1 MAAAGLKFS
10 KFLLLGYIA
19 AVTSTRQDIGLTDC
33 MIDRLSTQDPA
44 QDTLFAHRTSY
55 NTIAWGYLHDHG
67 LPGVHP
73 ALGTSHS
80 HMILQGGLVFG
91 YRDGLHVFHLN
102 QPDKG
107 WTMILPISRVHC
119 RSQVQSFSVGAPDA
133 EGVVPVYLFGQ
144 DCWTSWYHK
153 LRKFLYNPAT
163 LTSTEVEG
171 FAPNVKVAIRLG
183 AYMPMSVDEVS
194 GTLTV
199 APKHGP
205 LKPMVFDLDTG
216 AAREQGEP
224 LTDSE
229 IDIKTVKI
237 VGNHM
242 AVIDSADRV
251 HRLRLVDGVWT
262 MVPGLE
268 HLLLSESD
276 VLMMDLKYDG
286 ELVFAAYQTRGV
298 YFVTYKMP

>member
-1 MAAAGLKFS
+1 
-10 KFLLLGYIA
+10 
-19 AVTSTRQDIGLTDC
+19 
-33 MIDRLSTQDPA
+33 
-44 QDTLFAHRTSY
+44 
-55 NTIAWGYLHDHG
+55 
-67 LPGVHP
+67 
-73 ALGTSHS
+73 
-80 HMILQGGLVFG
+80 
-91 YRDGLHVFHLN
+91 
-102 QPDKG
+102 
-107 WTMILPISRVHC
+107 
-119 RSQVQSFSVGAPDA
+119 VGAPDA

-144 DCWTSWYHK
+144 DCWTSQYHK

-171 FAPNVKVAIRLG
+171 FAPNVKVAIRFG

-205 LKPMVFDLDTG
+205 LKPMVFDLVTG
-216 AAREQGEP
+216 AAREQGEL
-224 LTDSE
+224 LTDPE

-268 HLLLSESD
+268 HLLLSEKD
-276 VLMMDLKYDG
+276 LQLLMMDLKYDG

>member
-1 MAAAGLKFS
+1 
-10 KFLLLGYIA
+10 
-19 AVTSTRQDIGLTDC
+19 
-33 MIDRLSTQDPA
+33 
-44 QDTLFAHRTSY
+44 
-55 NTIAWGYLHDHG
+55 
-67 LPGVHP
+67 
-73 ALGTSHS
+73 
-80 HMILQGGLVFG
+80 
-91 YRDGLHVFHLN
+91 
-102 QPDKG
+102 
-107 WTMILPISRVHC
+107 
-119 RSQVQSFSVGAPDA
+119 
-133 EGVVPVYLFGQ
+133 
-144 DCWTSWYHK
+144 
-153 LRKFLYNPAT
+153 
-163 LTSTEVEG
+163 
-171 FAPNVKVAIRLG
+171 
-183 AYMPMSVDEVS
+183 
-194 GTLTV
+194 
-199 APKHGP
+199 
-205 LKPMVFDLDTG
+205 MVFDLETG
-216 AAREQGEP
+216 AAREQGES